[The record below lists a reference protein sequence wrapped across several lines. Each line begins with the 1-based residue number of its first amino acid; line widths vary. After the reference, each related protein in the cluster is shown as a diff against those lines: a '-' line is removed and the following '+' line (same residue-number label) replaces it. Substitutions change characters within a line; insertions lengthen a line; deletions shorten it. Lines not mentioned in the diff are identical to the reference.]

1 MIRIDRICIWLFL
14 SALVLLLVSHKFL
27 KPVDES
33 ITVFLLG
40 IALADSILNNKWRS
54 YIPLW
59 ILLGVTLVYI
69 IYSLTGVHFN
79 TARYVLT
86 DALIEI
92 KPYVPFLVCLG
103 ISPKW
108 SNVDLR
114 LLQTCALLV
123 AVITTGILLTGP
135 SNTNM
140 IFEHQAFAGLI
151 IYICALCYWFSC
163 IKSNGQVAHRDK
175 IIILLIMTGGLL
187 CTRSKFYGYYVL
199 GIFFMFFTD
208 PVY

>member
-69 IYSLTGVHFN
+69 IYSLAGVHFN
-79 TARYVLT
+79 TARYILT

-92 KPYVPFLVCLG
+92 KPYLPF
-103 ISPKW
+103 W
-108 SNVDLR
+108 Y
-114 LLQTCALLV
+114 ALEYHRNGAML
-123 AVITTGILLTGP
+123 
-135 SNTNM
+135 
-140 IFEHQAFAGLI
+140 
-151 IYICALCYWFSC
+151 ICAFC
-163 IKSNGQVAHRDK
+163 KHAHC
-175 IIILLIMTGGLL
+175 LWL
-187 CTRSKFYGYYVL
+187 
-199 GIFFMFFTD
+199 
-208 PVY
+208 